1 MTEQRTCFICGS
13 SSGPTITTV
22 DMDVCGLGRVAYG
35 IRCCAGCGLV
45 LQDPVVP
52 PELMARHYEQFSVYT
67 AFAPGDPPMP
77 TTARRMLQLVAKAGL
92 EPGRIY
98 DSGAATGKMLFHFR
112 QAGWRVSG
120 SDLSPVAVRQAKEL
134 YDIDLTV
141 GYCDEVLE
149 HEQELD
155 LITLSHV
162 LEHMYD
168 PRPSL
173 AAIHAALKVDGHFL
187 LEVPYLASPERCA
200 PGMFAMEHVNYFE
213 RTSLGNLLGQA
224 GFEIRDTLIDD
235 DNPLYPVITV
245 LARKVAAADGTLA
258 SAFTD
263 NLAFCETYTA
273 RDRALWAAAETRFRS
288 ALTPDETVYVWSAGV
303 QASMLLSRTGL
314 LSYAH
319 VAALTDRDP
328 QKQGFTVE
336 GLPILPPAEVLAS
349 VHKIVIA
356 SYTFATEI
364 EKDLLE
370 AGVPASR
377 IVRIY

>member
-1 MTEQRTCFICGS
+1 
-13 SSGPTITTV
+13 
-22 DMDVCGLGRVAYG
+22 MDVCGLGRVAYG

-67 AFAPGDPPMP
+67 AFTPGDPPMP
-77 TTARRMLQLVAKAGL
+77 PTARRMLQIVAEAGL
-92 EPGRIY
+92 TPGRIY

-112 QAGWRVSG
+112 KAGWQVSG

-134 YDIDLTV
+134 YDISLSV

-149 HEQELD
+149 NEHDLD

-173 AAIHAALKVDGHFL
+173 AAIHRALRTEGHFL
-187 LEVPYLASPERCA
+187 LEVPCLASPERCA

-213 RTSLGNLLGQA
+213 RTSLGNLLGLA
-224 GFEIRDTLIDD
+224 GFEVVKASIANDS
-235 DNPLYPVITV
+235 PHYPVITI
-245 LARKVAAADGTLA
+245 LARKAPAAHDGLA
-258 SAFTD
+258 SAFVE

-273 RDRALWAAAETRFRS
+273 RDTALWDAAEKRFK
-288 ALTPDETVYVWSAGV
+288 AMIAPGETIHVWSAGV
-303 QASMLLSRTGL
+303 QASMLLSRTSL
-314 LSYAH
+314 KHYAH
-319 VAALTDRDP
+319 VAALTDRDV

-349 VHKIVIA
+349 PHKIVIA
-356 SYTFATEI
+356 SYTFAAEI
-364 EKDLLE
+364 ETSLRE
-370 AGVPASR
+370 AGVTARR
-377 IVRIY
+377 IVQIY